1 MGVCDSLNK
10 KHINVDEIKGND
22 KNKKKDYNPEKIIQE
37 EKRTIIFNE
46 INRIQRKSDTIYK
59 ILKEK

>member
-22 KNKKKDYNPEKIIQE
+22 KNKKKECKNDE
-37 EKRTIIFNE
+37 EY
-46 INRIQRKSDTIYK
+46 IY
-59 ILKEK
+59 